1 MGLISWIRNKHYENK
16 LARAIKLVSKANYDK
31 AQDLLCSLLDKKP
44 QAVVEL
50 SKLHILRAT
59 DSKSL
64 VDILNKI
71 NELGQYVT
79 DDNKT
84 DYQKVLNG
92 HIDHMHSKADE
103 LFGKELYGEA
113 VLIVD
118 ALQPFIATNDF
129 QTKVSRYH
137 AYLSFSQSLLAPNY
151 QKEQEKIIVFLK
163 EYEQKC
169 LNDIQHFV
177 SEYAKKQRYVR
188 AISLLIP
195 FISTYSELKGLA
207 VQQIVQ
213 VVTGKDFD
221 NATPKKITDF
231 VSDSALSLFAAN
243 ELVRLSEEKANIK
256 DYETSVLYDKFAAE
270 FLSDDNT
277 FNFNRCLHIV
287 KDIQARVLI
296 KEIASLLDL
305 SLKLKLSNDQVNVLK
320 DEIRKTVE
328 QVINEHS
335 KYIKSKENAKDFGN
349 ALISLNDIDYLLIKC
364 QNLYDSGCDL
374 IKSFYLSQK
383 KQFIE
388 KQIVIE
394 NFDRAKSEAE
404 SIVGIDEEAET
415 LIAKTYYAK
424 SVKLGQSEG
433 TLHLYFDIVKL
444 IDSGKLLSSF
454 DDKKNV
460 VLTNL
465 KERIVLEY
473 EQGDTEKAYS
483 ILDVIS
489 NQHHVWLPLYLELR
503 TRDNKQIKSLAQQIK
518 HAEDSIKVIITRV
531 ENLNIYTDTSIQHFW
546 SHYEGLITKKTQSQ
560 PKDKAIDSLKLVRK
574 YFEQY
579 LHPSI
584 AEDRIVILTQ
594 SIVKLLWSL
603 ANEYEADQQYD
614 TAIEHY
620 EKIKDEDI
628 AAYNSRAELRL
639 LICHLKANK
648 MDSSLCDRAN
658 IALSNI
664 KSHES
669 LKDDLAYRLGLYFLK
684 TLQPEQAES
693 VFKKHLVEYSK
704 ELKDLCQNTRML
716 KAKSIVDKFNEKLI
730 LFANKSATSS
740 MAEDL
745 LYEINNNLDFDKAE
759 EILGLGRVFSTY
771 GSAISEYAVQKKIEE
786 GAYLDA
792 LTYILDSKSNYV
804 ENSSVFHN
812 LAVVALGAI
821 ENKQVAADELENCHE
836 NAVTVNLCIAIC
848 LTAFYTDYL
857 FVKSLEHTSWDD
869 SYTFTLD
876 DSLGGT
882 CIDDYQDAPDNLNED
897 AMTDKNISIRDV
909 QKSLVSR
916 LEVAV
921 RKNYPDFEPYLNQQK
936 SILEQL
942 VDLKLDKPFTLI
954 CPPVASKNWNAL
966 NSVKSAMDYEL
977 LQHYGNEERVLAL
990 GVEFG
995 FADDVYSA
1003 YRNAKNMV
1011 DKCKNILKSTVQN
1024 ITSTYKNVNIREIK
1038 KYSELFSSL
1047 KAFIS
1052 SDLNNAI
1059 QSKLDYSQFVDK
1071 YEQVCLTLDDSS
1083 LSMAYAQYANGE
1095 IVRRL
1100 NDDSMRLRDGALL
1113 LTRIYLVSSAS
1124 EQVKENLKGVLSSF
1138 AFEVENKRRR
1148 EDQAAMSKIK
1158 TIANTNTT
1166 VKSFVEEAEITAKL
1180 QVIVKDVNDG
1190 RMEEYDA
1197 LDKVY
1202 KLYQNKTS
1210 HEGICKNLVQLCD
1223 ICIMKY
1229 IVNDHYRSTIV
1240 SNILNNLNNNKSA
1253 VFNRHARQL
1262 AQSYNKIWNQLPAS
1276 TKSLLQNGF
1285 SFDGSTLNSKGLAL
1299 KKGLDFYKKLGNV
1312 VNNNSIFDIF

>member
-1 MGLISWIRNKHYENK
+1 MGLISWIKNKHYENK
-16 LARAIKLVSKANYDK
+16 LARANKLVSKANYAK
-31 AQDLLCSLLDKKP
+31 AEDLLRSLLDKKP

-50 SKLHILRAT
+50 SKLYVLRAT

-64 VDILNKI
+64 VDILQKI
-71 NELGQYVT
+71 KSLEQYVS
-79 DDNKT
+79 DDNNEG
-84 DYQKVLNG
+84 YRFVLSG
-92 HIDHMHSKADE
+92 HIDCMHSKADE
-103 LFGKELYGEA
+103 SFGKKLYGEA

-118 ALQPFIATNDF
+118 ALLPYISTNEF
-129 QTKVSRYH
+129 QSKVSRYH
-137 AYLSFSQSLLAPNY
+137 AYLSFSQSLIGLNFKVE
-151 QKEQEKIIVFLK
+151 QKSLIVFLK
-163 EYEQKC
+163 EYEKGC

-195 FISTYSELKGLA
+195 FISTYPELKGLA

-213 VVTGKDFD
+213 VVNGKDFD
-221 NATPKKITDF
+221 YAAPEKITDF
-231 VSDSALSLFAAN
+231 VSDSNLSLFAAN
-243 ELVRLSEEKANIK
+243 ELVRLSEEKANQK
-256 DYETSVLYDKFAAE
+256 NYEASVLYDKFAAE
-270 FLSDDNT
+270 FLSDDNS
-277 FNFNRCLHIV
+277 FNYNRCKHIV
-287 KDIQARVLI
+287 KDIHARVLI
-296 KEIASLLDL
+296 KEIAPLLDL
-305 SLKLKLSNDQVNVLK
+305 SRKLKLSSDQVNVLK
-320 DEIRKTVE
+320 DEIKKTIE
-328 QVINEHS
+328 IVIKQSS
-335 KYIKSKENAKDFGN
+335 KYIKSKESAKDLGT
-349 ALISLNDIDYLLIKC
+349 ALVSLNDIDYLLIKC

-388 KQIVIE
+388 KQIINE
-394 NFDRAKSEAE
+394 NFDRALSEAE
-404 SIVGIDEEAET
+404 SIVGVDESAET
-415 LIAKTYYAK
+415 LIAETYFAK
-424 SVKLGQSEG
+424 SVKLGQSEEALQ
-433 TLHLYFDIVKL
+433 LHFDIVKL

-454 DDKKNV
+454 DDKKKI

-465 KERIVLEY
+465 REQILLEY
-473 EQGDTEKAYS
+473 EQRNTEKAYS
-483 ILDVIS
+483 ILDVVS

-503 TRDNKQIKSLAQQIK
+503 TKDNKQIKSLAQQIK
-518 HAEDSIKVIITRV
+518 HADDSIKVITTSV
-531 ENLNIYTDTSIQHFW
+531 ENLKTYADSSIQNFW
-546 SHYEGLITKKTQSQ
+546 SHYEGLVTKKTQSQ
-560 PKDKAIDSLKLVRK
+560 PKDKAIDSLKSLRK
-574 YFEQY
+574 HLEQY

-584 AEDRIVILTQ
+584 AEERIVILTQ

-614 TAIEHY
+614 AAIEQY
-620 EKIKDEDI
+620 ENIKAEDI
-628 AAYNSRAELRL
+628 ASYNSRAELRS

-648 MDSSLCDRAN
+648 MNSLLCDRAN

-684 TLQPEQAES
+684 TLQPDQAES
-693 VFKKHLVEYSK
+693 VFKKHLVEYSSD
-704 ELKDLCQNTRML
+704 LKDLCQKTRLL
-716 KAKSIVDKFNEKLI
+716 KAKSVVEKFNEKLI

-740 MAEDL
+740 MADDL
-745 LYEINNNLDFDKAE
+745 LYEINNNSDFDKAE
-759 EILGLGRVFSTY
+759 EVLGLGRVFSNY
-771 GSAISEYAVQKKIEE
+771 ESAISEYAVQKKIEE
-786 GAYLDA
+786 GAYVEA
-792 LTYILDSKSNYV
+792 LSYILDSKSNYV

-812 LAVVALGAI
+812 LAIVALGAI
-821 ENKQVAADELENCHE
+821 ENKQVADSDLDNHHE
-836 NAVTVNLCIAIC
+836 NAITVNHCIGIC

-882 CIDDYQDAPDNLNED
+882 CIEDYQDAPENLNED

-921 RKNYPDFEPYLNQQK
+921 RKNYPDSETYLNQQK

-954 CPPVASKNWNAL
+954 CPRVAGKNWNAL
-966 NSVKSAMDYEL
+966 NSIKSAMDHEL

-1011 DKCKNILKSTVQN
+1011 DKCKSALKSTVQT
-1024 ITSTYKNVNIREIK
+1024 ITSTFKSIDINEIR
-1038 KYSELFSSL
+1038 KYNELFSSL
-1047 KAFIS
+1047 KAFVS

-1059 QSKLDYSQFVDK
+1059 QSKLDYSKFIDK
-1071 YEQVCLTLDDSS
+1071 YEQVCLRINDSS

-1100 NDDSMRLRDGALL
+1100 NDDSMKLRDGAVM
-1113 LTRIYLVSSAS
+1113 LTRIYLVSSTS

-1138 AFEVENKRRR
+1138 ALEVEKKHRR
-1148 EDQAAMSKIK
+1148 EDQTAMNKIK
-1158 TIANTNTT
+1158 ALANAT
-1166 VKSFVEEAEITAKL
+1166 VRTFIDEAELNAKL
-1180 QVIVKDVNDG
+1180 QYIVQEVNEG
-1190 RMEEYDA
+1190 RMEEYEA

-1202 KLYQNKTS
+1202 NMYVNKTS

-1229 IVNDHYRSTIV
+1229 IVNDHFRSTSV

-1253 VFNRHARQL
+1253 VFNRCARQL
-1262 AQSYNKIWNQLPAS
+1262 AQSYNKIWGQLPS
-1276 TKSLLQNGF
+1276 NTKYLLQNGY

-1299 KKGLDFYKKLGNV
+1299 KKGLEFYKKLGNV
-1312 VNNNSIFDIF
+1312 VSHNSIFDIF